1 MSRIADNTA
10 TLPPAI
16 EWSDRAST
24 DDADKYVQRLLAEMS
39 SRASGTSAAES
50 FDGSSI
56 QPQATTITA
65 VGNASGKV
73 RARLNQILDLADGW
87 DGYGAS
93 RIDPAVTGVVDAF
106 LGRVRNTLSIDPA
119 IVATGNGSVQ
129 LEWRSGP
136 NELDVQL
143 WPDGEVT
150 LLFEQRDSAIAE
162 DWSGPLDD
170 LSQIELER
178 VLFNFKP
185 FAG

>member
-1 MSRIADNTA
+1 MSRIVDDTA

-16 EWSDRAST
+16 DWSDRAST
-24 DDADKYVQRLLAEMS
+24 EDADKYVRRLLTEIS

-50 FDGSSI
+50 LAGT

-65 VGNASGKV
+65 VGNVSGRV
-73 RARLNQILDLADGW
+73 RARLNQILDLSDGW

-93 RIDPAVTGVVDAF
+93 RIDPAVTSVVDAF
-106 LGRVRNTLSIDPA
+106 LARVRNTLSIDPA

-143 WPDGEVT
+143 WPDGEVI

-162 DWSGPLDD
+162 DWSGPLDN

-178 VLFNFKP
+178 VLVNFKP